1 MKPTG
6 LLAALLAIASA
17 MLHPAEVRAAV
28 ARCEQERKAQPDASL
43 RSPACQGNVFR
54 MGGAYGA
61 LSVYARL
68 LDADVVALQEIEG
81 EEALRRVFDE
91 RQYVFRVA
99 DSPGR

>member
-1 MKPTG
+1 
-6 LLAALLAIASA
+6 
-17 MLHPAEVRAAV
+17 
-28 ARCEQERKAQPDASL
+28 
-43 RSPACQGNVFR
+43 